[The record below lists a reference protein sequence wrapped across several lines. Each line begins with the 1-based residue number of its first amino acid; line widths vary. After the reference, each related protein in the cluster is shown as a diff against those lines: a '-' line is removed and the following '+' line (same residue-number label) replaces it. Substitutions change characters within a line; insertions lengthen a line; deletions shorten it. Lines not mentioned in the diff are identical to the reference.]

1 MLEER
6 HAWAAWDRLDGL
18 FFDGLFADH
27 RRVRAEEGEEVRV
40 AGFALEIDKIFVFK
54 SK

>member
-1 MLEER
+1 MREER

-18 FFDGLFADH
+18 FFDGLCADH
-27 RRVRAEEGEEVRV
+27 RRVRAEEGEGVKV
-40 AGFALEIDKIFVFK
+40 AGFALEIDMIFMSK